1 MEDREAFVL
10 LPKVTIVDSP
20 DEAILHLK
28 MSMSLLTSIVKEM
41 MLRYDLQIDEDT
53 EDAFGIIDQS
63 VQALNM
69 YLERLGLWNSK
80 S

>member
-1 MEDREAFVL
+1 L